1 MAAVA
6 AVGGDWV
13 ARALAGGVATS
24 WFNATL
30 TVIGMVMLALGG
42 AVLYLFG
49 GDRTLYGINGA
60 AAAAM
65 VAMAGGVF
73 ISILPWRRR
82 YVAAVGGVLVV
93 LIAFNWILAV
103 RALPD
108 FERYKPVV
116 PLSRIIEQRAGPGDV
131 VAHVQVA
138 LPSMTYY
145 LRRHIDVFDRET
157 LTEQLR
163 SDRRVFAVL
172 PDDRYD
178 AYKGEFGVPTCI
190 IGRHRT
196 SDFRLRA
203 MLDRLAPSE
212 VFVITNRCPA
222 P

>member
-1 MAAVA
+1 
-6 AVGGDWV
+6 V
-13 ARALAGGVATS
+13 ARALAGEVAES

-30 TVIGMVMLALGG
+30 TVFGIVLIVLGG

-49 GDRTLYGINGA
+49 GDPLYAVNGA
-60 AAAAM
+60 PAAAM

-73 ISILPWRRR
+73 IAILPWRRR
-82 YVAAVGGVLVV
+82 YTSAVCAVLIV

-116 PLSRIIEQRAGPGDV
+116 PLSQIIEQRAGPGDV

-138 LPSMTYY
+138 LPSMVYY
-145 LRRHIDVFDRET
+145 LRRHIDSLDRET
-157 LTEQLR
+157 LTQQLR
-163 SDRRVFAVL
+163 SDRRVFAVM
-172 PDDRYD
+172 PADRYD

-203 MLDRLAPSE
+203 MLERLAPSE
-212 VFVITNRCPA
+212 VLVITNRCPA
-222 P
+222 